1 MPILQGKNR
10 FHRKDAE
17 FLLPD
22 ENPETKRNAD
32 QTRCISMFV
41 DLEDAAGGERRNS
54 PPTLVGMVLPLND
67 TADTQR
73 NSSPRKDSIG
83 SMMAFDGERDRR
95 SPGLLPE

>member
-54 PPTLVGMVLPLND
+54 PLTLVGMVMPLDD
-67 TADTQR
+67 TAVTQR
-73 NSSPRKDSIG
+73 HSSPRKDSI
-83 SMMAFDGERDRR
+83 SSVMAFDGERYRR